1 MNTVHTVWTGPGWYA
16 SRERGNE
23 IEETVY
29 FRRWDVGEVDASK
42 INNIMEGNDWSE
54 LIAHVRRLGELSELR
69 GRWCWHDCA

>member
-42 INNIMEGNDWSE
+42 INNFVLDQKLR
-54 LIAHVRRLGELSELR
+54 LIQRPPSPVMNMRSGC
-69 GRWCWHDCA
+69 G